1 MDIAFHV
8 FSGTGNTLMVCNYM
22 KEKLEEYGNKVVA
35 FSKIKKGELYSSSS
49 DCIIIAY
56 PVHAFNAPL
65 PIINFIKN
73 MKKQEEM
80 VPVYL
85 IQSSGEPLSLND
97 AAFQTPIKH
106 LKKKG
111 YEVYGCFSYVMPYNI
126 IFPHSNGMASRMW
139 CVARN
144 RMDED
149 AKIITDLK
157 KTKAKIKFHE
167 RIVSALLKI
176 EHPAMPIIG
185 RFFKISND
193 CIGCSLCV
201 KNCPEQNISMKDGK
215 PVFKNCCSGC
225 MGCSFNCPKDAIRIS
240 ILDGW
245 RVNVKYDFNAAE
257 ATDDEICNYLKSSY
271 LSYFHKYEEKD

>member
-1 MDIAFHV
+1 
-8 FSGTGNTLMVCNYM
+8 
-22 KEKLEEYGNKVVA
+22 
-35 FSKIKKGELYSSSS
+35 
-49 DCIIIAY
+49 
-56 PVHAFNAPL
+56 
-65 PIINFIKN
+65 
-73 MKKQEEM
+73 
-80 VPVYL
+80 
-85 IQSSGEPLSLND
+85 
-97 AAFQTPIKH
+97 
-106 LKKKG
+106 
-111 YEVYGCFSYVMPYNI
+111 MPYNI